1 MAKRI
6 VKKSEGLGDTV
17 EKVLHA
23 TGIDKVA
30 KFILGEDCKCDERKA
45 KLKELWS
52 YRKKPLC
59 LNEDEYLWLSEG
71 GLKKAETSLV
81 DSMLMQRTH
90 NRVFQTGNLQ
100 YTSCASCLRDQ
111 YNDLKRIYETYN
123 AD

>member
-1 MAKRI
+1 MAKR
-6 VKKSEGLGDTV
+6 KATGLGDTI
-17 EKVLHA
+17 ENVLQA

-45 KLKELWS
+45 KLNELWS

-59 LNEDEYLWLSEG
+59 LNEDEYLWLNEG

-90 NRVFQTGNLQ
+90 NRVFQTGRIE

-111 YNDLKRIYETYN
+111 YQDLKKVLEAYDTK
-123 AD
+123 

>member
-1 MAKRI
+1 MAKRRA
-6 VKKSEGLGDTV
+6 KGLGDTI
-17 EKVLHA
+17 ENVLQA

-45 KLKELWS
+45 KLNALWS
-52 YRKKPLC
+52 YKKKPLC

-71 GLKKAETSLV
+71 GLKKAEVSLV

-90 NRVFQTGNLQ
+90 NRVFQTGKLE

-111 YNDLKRIYETYN
+111 YNDLKKVLEAYDTK
-123 AD
+123 

>member
-1 MAKRI
+1 MAKR
-6 VKKSEGLGDTV
+6 KAQGLGDTI
-17 EKVLHA
+17 ENVLQA

-30 KFILGEDCKCDERKA
+30 KFILGEDCGCDERKA
-45 KLKELWS
+45 KLNELWS

-59 LNEDEYLWLSEG
+59 LNEDEYLWLSES

-90 NRVFQTGNLQ
+90 NRVFQTGRIE

-111 YNDLKRIYETYN
+111 YQDLKRIYDTY
-123 AD
+123 